1 MLQSPGHRVWLI
13 TGASSGFGRAL
24 CDLVLKNG
32 ESVVAAARRTHMLD
46 DLVRQYSADR
56 ILVVRMDVTQPHD
69 VSHVF
74 SRAKG
79 AFGHVDVVFN
89 NAGYG
94 GLGEVESVQDADAR
108 GLLETNFWGAVSVTR
123 EAVNFFRESNPSG
136 AGGRLLQMSSM
147 FGIAGSPCLAFYS
160 ASKHALEGFTK
171 SIVQELDPAWNI
183 KITILEPGFFQTE
196 VVKVAK
202 WSPTHPAY
210 VKPTLPG
217 SSMRAGWDS
226 FVLPGDPTKA
236 AEALYRAASIQN
248 PPLHLV
254 LGKDAIALAKKEA
267 AELQDTIAR
276 FEDWS
281 NDLEL
286 PSGKGT
292 AYEGTASA
300 GAHTGTGGAM
310 SGIVPKL

>member
-1 MLQSPGHRVWLI
+1 MVCLIRHQGRSWLPLRLPGAMLQSPGPRVWLSRSI
-13 TGASSGFGRAL
+13 SASQCRELTALLVTGASSGFGRAL

-160 ASKHALEGFTK
+160 ASKHGEHLKNIQLRVRYSPHNARVALEGFTK

-183 KITILEPGFFQTE
+183 K
-196 VVKVAK
+196 V
-202 WSPTHPAY
+202 SPFII
-210 VKPTLPG
+210 G
-217 SSMRAGWDS
+217 S
-226 FVLPGDPTKA
+226 LIQ
-236 AEALYRAASIQN
+236 EA
-248 PPLHLV
+248 
-254 LGKDAIALAKKEA
+254 
-267 AELQDTIAR
+267 T
-276 FEDWS
+276 
-281 NDLEL
+281 
-286 PSGKGT
+286 
-292 AYEGTASA
+292 
-300 GAHTGTGGAM
+300 
-310 SGIVPKL
+310 